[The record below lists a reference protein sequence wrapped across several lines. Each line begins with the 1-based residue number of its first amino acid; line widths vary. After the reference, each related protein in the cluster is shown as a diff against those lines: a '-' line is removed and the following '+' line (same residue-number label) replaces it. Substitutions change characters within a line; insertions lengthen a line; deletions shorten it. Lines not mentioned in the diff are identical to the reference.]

1 MVLLQEQ
8 SVCHFAQPTSAVLE
22 YNAHVRAKRANTDG
36 PTGCSTRQGT
46 VGCNNPQHHNVLTA
60 EIASLHGMPAKI
72 LKETELPVSELII
85 EQPHLHIKQ
94 TSIFPNQTPKIITAK
109 MQFIAITTLAISAIA
124 SAAAVSNQVPGH
136 VQISLPPGCTKEDL
150 ASKNTSSSKP

>member
-72 LKETELPVSELII
+72 LKETELPVLELII

-94 TSIFPNQTPKIITAK
+94 TTH
-109 MQFIAITTLAISAIA
+109 L
-124 SAAAVSNQVPGH
+124 
-136 VQISLPPGCTKEDL
+136 
-150 ASKNTSSSKP
+150 SKPNTQNHHRKNAVHRHHHPRHLGHRLRCCGLQPGPWPRPDQPSTRLHQGGPCQ